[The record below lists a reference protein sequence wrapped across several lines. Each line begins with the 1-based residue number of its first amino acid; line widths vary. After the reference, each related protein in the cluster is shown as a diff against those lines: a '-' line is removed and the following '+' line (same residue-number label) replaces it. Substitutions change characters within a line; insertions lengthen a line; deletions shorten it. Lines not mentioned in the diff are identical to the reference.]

1 MKKYASTKEIK
12 EALTGR
18 RYLTGVSGS
27 QYEMLFLVCSR
38 QSCSHGDWKAL
49 SYPPLVLDS
58 YWTDGNQNT
67 DLILL
72 A

>member
-1 MKKYASTKEIK
+1 MD
-12 EALTGR
+12 R
-18 RYLTGVSGS
+18 RYLTGASRS
-27 QYEMLFLVCSR
+27 QYEMFFLVWSWQLCS
-38 QSCSHGDWKAL
+38 CGDRKAL
-49 SYPPLVLDS
+49 GYLPLVLHL

>member
-1 MKKYASTKEIK
+1 M
-12 EALTGR
+12 GR
-18 RYLTGVSGS
+18 RYLTGASGS
-27 QYEMLFLVCSR
+27 QCEMLFLVWSW
-38 QSCSHGDWKAL
+38 QLCSHGDRKAL
-49 SYPPLVLDS
+49 SYLPLVLDL